1 MDRML
6 SVDDVA
12 KIMGCCRTTAYN
24 MMHQMPHFVP
34 PGSGTHKLI
43 RVWERDLNAFIM
55 SNTIIPAAPQAK
67 GSRKAAPAT
76 RAAVLDSEL
85 FEPDGRIKR
94 RRA

>member
-12 KIMGCCRTTAYN
+12 KIVGCCRTTAYN
-24 MMHQMPHFVP
+24 MMRKMPHFVP
-34 PGSGTHKLI
+34 PGSGTRKLI
-43 RVWERDLNAFIM
+43 RVWERDLNAFFM
-55 SNTIIPAAPQAK
+55 ANTTIPAATKAQC
-67 GSRKAAPAT
+67 GRKAAPVT